1 MRNIVFDVGG
11 VLVQLRYGP
20 FIEYMAAAGADM
32 RDLRTW
38 AGVVG
43 LEHHESGKLR
53 GSRFLERV
61 ATSVPRTL
69 DRDELGRRWL
79 DMFAPD
85 EQMFALARALMG
97 DYRVYL
103 LSNVGD
109 LHWSHLDESYGIAS
123 LVHGALP
130 SFEAGAIKPDAAIY
144 RAAESEFGLDPA
156 ETVFIDDL
164 APNVAG
170 ARSCGWSAIEHRDI
184 TATRAALAALG
195 VRVPGSAGSGA

>member
-1 MRNIVFDVGG
+1 MRNIVFGG

-20 FIEYMAAAGADM
+20 FIEYLAAAGADM

-38 AGVVG
+38 AAVVG
-43 LEHHESGKLR
+43 LEHHESGKLS
-53 GSRFLERV
+53 GARFLERV
-61 ATSVPRTL
+61 ATSVPRAL

-85 EQMFALARALMG
+85 EQMFALARGLMG
-97 DYRVYL
+97 DYRVFL

-109 LHWSHLDESYGIAS
+109 LHWAHLDENYGIAG

-130 SFEAGAIKPDAAIY
+130 SFAAGVIKPNEAIY
-144 RAAESEFGLDPA
+144 RAAEAEFELDPV

-184 TATRAALAALG
+184 AATRAALAALG
-195 VRVPGSAGSGA
+195 VRVPGAAGGGA